1 MQRMENNVFETSDRI
16 RREWQCFPLSINQLY
31 KRFNVKKVR
40 EIGDI
45 FAIRTRNHY
54 KKICTEDIKSK
65 VKNSIIEELV
75 FRIPLIFHELP
86 EK

>member
-1 MQRMENNVFETSDRI
+1 M
-16 RREWQCFPLSINQLY
+16 
-31 KRFNVKKVR
+31 KVR